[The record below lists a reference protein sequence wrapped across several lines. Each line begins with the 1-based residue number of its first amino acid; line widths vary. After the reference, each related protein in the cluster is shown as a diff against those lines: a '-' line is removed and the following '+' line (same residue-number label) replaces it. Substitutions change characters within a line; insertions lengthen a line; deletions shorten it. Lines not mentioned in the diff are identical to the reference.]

1 MTVMVTVELNV
12 KPEKFDEARGIFK
25 EALKATREWEGCHS
39 VEVYSN
45 KEASKYVFIE
55 EFDSE
60 AIWQEYFAWRIE
72 ESGAI
77 LGELLSAPPQ
87 PTFYKFENFGY
98 GKDY

>member
-1 MTVMVTVELNV
+1 MTVMVSVELNV

-25 EALKATREWEGCHS
+25 EALKATREWEGYHS
-39 VEVYSN
+39 VEVYSI
-45 KEASKYVFIE
+45 KEESKYVFIE

-60 AIWQEYFAWRIE
+60 AIWQEYFAWRTK

-77 LGELLSAPPQ
+77 LSEFLTAPPQ
-87 PTFYKFENFGY
+87 PTFYQIENFGY

>member
-1 MTVMVTVELNV
+1 MTIMVSVELNV
-12 KPEKFDEARGIFK
+12 KPEKFDEAKGVFK

-45 KEASKYVFIE
+45 KEESKYVFME

-60 AIWQEYFAWRIE
+60 TIWQEYFVWRQQ

-77 LGELLSAPPQ
+77 LSEFLSAPPN
-87 PTFYKFENFGY
+87 PTFYEIENFGY